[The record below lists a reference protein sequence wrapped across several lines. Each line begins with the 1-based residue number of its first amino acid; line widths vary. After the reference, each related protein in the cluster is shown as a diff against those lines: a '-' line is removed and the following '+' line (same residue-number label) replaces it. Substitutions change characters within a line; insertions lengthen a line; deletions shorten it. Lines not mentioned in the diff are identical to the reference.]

1 MTRLEK
7 EGMAQK
13 QHVDI
18 IHSRITRDKAMYC
31 GPEYRKVVKTR
42 STATLL
48 VQVGGHG
55 LPGCFTVMQSVAPD
69 DGERCTDNG
78 WCGPPF
84 LQPRASV
91 GPAQAC
97 SVVVRRCRS
106 RRSGLCGFR
115 VWGPRIF

>member
-48 VQVGGHG
+48 VQVGGMA
-55 LPGCFTVMQSVAPD
+55 CQD
-69 DGERCTDNG
+69 
-78 WCGPPF
+78 
-84 LQPRASV
+84 AS
-91 GPAQAC
+91 P
-97 SVVVRRCRS
+97 
-106 RRSGLCGFR
+106 
-115 VWGPRIF
+115 